1 MPTLRGNLPF
11 SQQSEKRPQSERN
24 LTHKAGDLKRYPQ
37 EHLVYPHIIHIIIH
51 NIFADMLLPMQ
62 GPHSARIIL
71 LSCAA
76 NTFAAASPMPLDA
89 PVMTI
94 PLPMSFYPENS

>member
-37 EHLVYPHIIHIIIH
+37 ERLVYPHIIHIIIH
-51 NIFADMLLPMQ
+51 STFADMLLPMQ
-62 GPHSARIIL
+62 GPHSARIIF
-71 LSCAA
+71 SNFAVA
-76 NTFAAASPMPLDA
+76 NPL
-89 PVMTI
+89 I
-94 PLPMSFYPENS
+94 YL